1 MIYSGYF
8 SKVAEAIQFLIAFA
22 SLLGFL
28 GLITGFVLLIIGG
41 RFAKRYAVIVIVSS
55 IVLVWITGLYTGLRY
70 FRV

>member
-1 MIYSGYF
+1 MIYNGYF
-8 SKVAEAIQFLIAFA
+8 SKITDAIQFLIAFA

-41 RFAKRYAVIVIVSS
+41 RYSKRYAVILI
-55 IVLVWITGLYTGLRY
+55 IAGIMLVWMTGLYTGLRY